1 MNYFGGDGQG
11 TDDIRRRL
19 WLLTTFVLVLFAV
32 LLLRLWYLQIIRG
45 DYYREL
51 SEHNR
56 VRVVDI
62 RPPRGIFYD
71 RNGIPLAENT
81 PNHVVT
87 FTPEDARDTPGVRAS
102 LAAILGMTAGEL
114 DGRIAAEKYRP
125 PQQPIRIK
133 ENASFA
139 ELSEIEAR
147 RDELPGVMVQH
158 ELRRYYPNGEFAAH
172 AMGYISIMSQEQKG
186 RPENA
191 GLPPDFLIGQY
202 GIEKAFDEQVRGIP
216 GSRGVEVDVRGRPIR
231 TLYTVEPRA
240 GRDIVL
246 SIDYYAQKAAEEG
259 LGEDAGAVVAIE
271 PSTGE
276 VLAMASRPG
285 FDPNMFPLGI
295 SNADW
300 AALAM
305 DELHPLNNRALQG
318 QFPPGSTFKLAMALA
333 GLETGKVTTENSV
346 FCNGG
351 WRFGNR
357 RFNCWKHE
365 GHGRVALHR
374 AIVESCDVYFY
385 QLGDKLGIDN
395 IAKYA
400 RYLGL
405 GTLTGIEIREKTG
418 LIPSTEWKQKNRGA
432 PWYPGETLSCAI
444 GQGYV
449 SVTPVQLARMAA
461 ALAGHG
467 EVYQP
472 HLVRAVQKKDGAG
485 WIPLP
490 PVKLWTAPVKQEN
503 LDLVLDG
510 MKGVVWESG
519 GTAQSLKSDKVVIGG
534 KTGTAQVVGL
544 GKGKG
549 KKFRDHAWFVAAAP
563 VDDAKIA
570 VCVLVEHGGHGG
582 SVAAPI
588 AKKVIEAYFEGPPEE
603 GPGTSGEDAQPTD
616 VTADGPKKPAPAMKE
631 KIRKVAR

>member
-102 LAAILGMTAGEL
+102 LARILGMTAGEL

-172 AMGYISIMSQEQKG
+172 AMGYISIMSQEQKE

-216 GSRGVEVDVRGRPIR
+216 GSRGVEVDVRGR
-231 TLYTVEPRA
+231 
-240 GRDIVL
+240 
-246 SIDYYAQKAAEEG
+246 
-259 LGEDAGAVVAIE
+259 
-271 PSTGE
+271 
-276 VLAMASRPG
+276 
-285 FDPNMFPLGI
+285 
-295 SNADW
+295 
-300 AALAM
+300 
-305 DELHPLNNRALQG
+305 
-318 QFPPGSTFKLAMALA
+318 
-333 GLETGKVTTENSV
+333 
-346 FCNGG
+346 
-351 WRFGNR
+351 
-357 RFNCWKHE
+357 
-365 GHGRVALHR
+365 
-374 AIVESCDVYFY
+374 
-385 QLGDKLGIDN
+385 
-395 IAKYA
+395 
-400 RYLGL
+400 
-405 GTLTGIEIREKTG
+405 
-418 LIPSTEWKQKNRGA
+418 
-432 PWYPGETLSCAI
+432 
-444 GQGYV
+444 
-449 SVTPVQLARMAA
+449 
-461 ALAGHG
+461 
-467 EVYQP
+467 
-472 HLVRAVQKKDGAG
+472 
-485 WIPLP
+485 
-490 PVKLWTAPVKQEN
+490 
-503 LDLVLDG
+503 
-510 MKGVVWESG
+510 
-519 GTAQSLKSDKVVIGG
+519 
-534 KTGTAQVVGL
+534 
-544 GKGKG
+544 
-549 KKFRDHAWFVAAAP
+549 
-563 VDDAKIA
+563 
-570 VCVLVEHGGHGG
+570 
-582 SVAAPI
+582 
-588 AKKVIEAYFEGPPEE
+588 
-603 GPGTSGEDAQPTD
+603 
-616 VTADGPKKPAPAMKE
+616 
-631 KIRKVAR
+631 